1 MKVTTCSTSQAHC
14 VLHLGC
20 GLAGGGRVGKH
31 VGHWQKYTEGQKL
44 EITKRDQTPQKS
56 LLNPSKILW
65 HIMPS
70 LRRQELNMNLDEG

>member
-1 MKVTTCSTSQAHC
+1 MKVTTCNTSQAHC

-44 EITKRDQTPQKS
+44 EITKRDQTPKKS
-56 LLNPSKILW
+56 SKSIK
-65 HIMPS
+65 
-70 LRRQELNMNLDEG
+70 NLMAHYA